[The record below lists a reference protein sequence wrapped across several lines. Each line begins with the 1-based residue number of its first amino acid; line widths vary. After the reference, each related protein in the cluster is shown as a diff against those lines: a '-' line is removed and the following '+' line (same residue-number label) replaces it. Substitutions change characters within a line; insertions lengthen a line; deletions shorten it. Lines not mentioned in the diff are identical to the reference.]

1 MARAAGP
8 RTTPRVRA
16 RALMSVGMDEA
27 LWQSVVSSFAARA
40 ARRGDIET
48 GCVQR
53 DTGKLVCRQSVALP
67 FPLLVPP
74 CPNLPGNLV
83 TYRLGKDKRPFFASV
98 IPLGYLITKRP
109 WCRAC
114 AAQVRALTL
123 KGRLGNG
130 RLTRYGAAARKRAIF
145 ELREN
150 RWEGPCFPA
159 E

>member
-1 MARAAGP
+1 MSWLHKMKRHGSGQTKDKQPRAPQWGGQRLRNGVARAAGP
-8 RTTPRVRA
+8 RPAPRVRA

-67 FPLLVPP
+67 FPLPVQP

-83 TYRLGKDKRPFFASV
+83 TYRLGKDKRPLFASV

-109 WCRAC
+109 WCRGA
-114 AAQVRALTL
+114 VPVPL
-123 KGRLGNG
+123 
-130 RLTRYGAAARKRAIF
+130 RYAH
-145 ELREN
+145 
-150 RWEGPCFPA
+150 
-159 E
+159 